1 MTSDERFVELLEQA
15 RALGGDLGLVVTTR
29 GGPWVDGIRLVIDSV
44 DDADSLPEQLDNI
57 GFALSAIAV
66 DRRVAE

>member
-1 MTSDERFVELLEQA
+1 VTSDERFVELLEQA